1 MKQTA
6 VTFVAAVAVGVTLSA
21 AVSFKSTFKSMD
33 AGRVSF
39 LGKKVA
45 AVIMTKDDGLRV
57 TGEDA
62 LASELTAR
70 GMQGVATYKIAPKEE
85 LQKAETAKPW
95 FEKAGVEGVV
105 VLRPV
110 SAETRTTYTPGTWV
124 SPNYGTLWGYYGW
137 GWSQMYIP
145 GTTGTQDVIT
155 VENVIFDVA
164 SNQLV
169 WAAVAEISD
178 AKSLREGI
186 TQLAKASVKVMQE
199 QGLAKGQPKK

>member
-6 VTFVAAVAVGVTLSA
+6 ATFVAALAVGVTLSA

-45 AVIMTKDDGLRV
+45 AVIMTKDEGLRV
-57 TGEDA
+57 SGEDA
-62 LASELTAR
+62 LAFELTAR

-110 SAETRTTYTPGTWV
+110 SAETRTTYTPGMWA
-124 SPNYGTLWGYYGW
+124 SPTYST
-137 GWSQMYIP
+137 
-145 GTTGTQDVIT
+145 
-155 VENVIFDVA
+155 
-164 SNQLV
+164 
-169 WAAVAEISD
+169 
-178 AKSLREGI
+178 
-186 TQLAKASVKVMQE
+186 
-199 QGLAKGQPKK
+199 